1 MPADVF
7 VDTNVL
13 VYPGAESLSGL
24 ITLQQPPTLAGTGDR
39 LLFRLTDSAARKESI
54 NPC

>member
-24 ITLQQPPTLAGTGDR
+24 ITLQQPPTLTRVRQFGAVGVIFRT
-39 LLFRLTDSAARKESI
+39 LLA
-54 NPC
+54 